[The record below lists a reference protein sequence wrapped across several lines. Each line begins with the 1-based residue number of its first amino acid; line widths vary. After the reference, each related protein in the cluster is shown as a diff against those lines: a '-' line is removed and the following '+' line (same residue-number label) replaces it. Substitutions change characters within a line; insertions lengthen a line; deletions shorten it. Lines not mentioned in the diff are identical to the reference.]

1 MIISAI
7 YIRPTKR
14 IIYSF
19 DHSDL
24 IDSSSDWAPFSNLF
38 MELSRMMTDD
48 SAWPA
53 AVSHIIGPHS
63 DTLSNACHHGEEILF
78 KIQSHKKK
86 TFERNMARCWR
97 WGWISA
103 FSAAWWA
110 KNPHPKISN
119 TRNHKQ
125 GRTITLKEVGKLDW
139 CVTYFSASFTK
150 DFNLFRL
157 LVAAFRIPGKATGC
171 CNVSVD
177 TLKSVPLCQSTTVK
191 RTKKKKKNAFSI
203 LVLVHPERMV

>member
-1 MIISAI
+1 MDLRSAAKGLFTAAKIRTSELTERGFLSFLIKEKKREIWREMIISAI

-38 MELSRMMTDD
+38 VKLSRMMTDD

-63 DTLSNACHHGEEILF
+63 DTRSNACHHGEEILF

-86 TFERNMARCWR
+86 HLKGIRRGEFPLFLQP
-97 WGWISA
+97 GG
-103 FSAAWWA
+103 
-110 KNPHPKISN
+110 P
-119 TRNHKQ
+119 
-125 GRTITLKEVGKLDW
+125 RTHTLKL
-139 CVTYFSASFTK
+139 VTLEIINRGA
-150 DFNLFRL
+150 
-157 LVAAFRIPGKATGC
+157 
-171 CNVSVD
+171 
-177 TLKSVPLCQSTTVK
+177 QS
-191 RTKKKKKNAFSI
+191 RW
-203 LVLVHPERMV
+203 RR